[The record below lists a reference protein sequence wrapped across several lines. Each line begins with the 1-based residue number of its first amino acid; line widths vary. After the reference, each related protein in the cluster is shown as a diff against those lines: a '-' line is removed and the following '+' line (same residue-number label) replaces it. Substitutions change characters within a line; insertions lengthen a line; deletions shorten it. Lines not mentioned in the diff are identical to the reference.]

1 MITNYE
7 RLLQLDAEERDTI
20 HSAIEGAIADA
31 VSSETLCDD
40 VDYIETLRAFLK
52 FLEEMQEI
60 Y

>member
-7 RLLQLDAEERDTI
+7 RFLQLDAEEKDI
-20 HSAIEGAIADA
+20 LESVIEGAIADA

-40 VDYIETLRAFLK
+40 TDYIETLRAFLR